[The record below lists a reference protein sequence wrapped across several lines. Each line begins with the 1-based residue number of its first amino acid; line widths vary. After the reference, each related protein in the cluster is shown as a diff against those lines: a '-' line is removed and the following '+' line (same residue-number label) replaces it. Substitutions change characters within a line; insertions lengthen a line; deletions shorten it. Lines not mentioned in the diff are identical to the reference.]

1 MELGRENSSSR
12 WWARNDG
19 EEGAGAD
26 GDAAA
31 AVVLKGW
38 SRGSDERAR
47 PRDMGMA
54 GVELGWR
61 LGRWIGGESGVA
73 GRGPGA
79 ALV

>member
-31 AVVLKGW
+31 VVLKGW

-54 GVELGWR
+54 GVELGGG
-61 LGRWIGGESGVA
+61 LGRWIGGGSGVA

-79 ALV
+79 ALI